1 MNLSRVL
8 VGVLLRSLVIV
19 VVIAAYVAAI
29 ARSESTDALG
39 AGLLA
44 FFILVAIAFVWAVGD
59 GVRRGL
65 LEALLTWVLT
75 SVVAGVGIPVAL
87 ALTDDRDL
95 ANEVSDGAIFFA
107 VVLVVPAV
115 LGLALGG
122 LVHRL
127 RHPDGLT
134 EAS

>member
-44 FFILVAIAFVWAVGD
+44 FFILVAIAFVWAVVD

-127 RHPDGLT
+127 RHPAGLT

>member
-1 MNLSRVL
+1 MNLPRV
-8 VGVLLRSLVIV
+8 VIGVLLRSVVIAA
-19 VVIAAYVAAI
+19 VIAAYVAVI

-44 FFILVAIAFVWAVGD
+44 FLILVAMAFVWAVVD
-59 GVRRGL
+59 GIRHGL

-75 SVVAGVGIPVAL
+75 SAVAGVGIPVVL

-95 ANEVSDGAIFFA
+95 AAEVSDGAVFFA
-107 VVLVVPAV
+107 VVLVVPAA

-122 LVHRL
+122 LVHRF
-127 RHPDGLT
+127 RGRPEVT
-134 EAS
+134 A

>member
-1 MNLSRVL
+1 MNLPRVL
-8 VGVLLRSLVIV
+8 LGVVLRSLVIV
-19 VVIAAYVAAI
+19 AVIAAYVAAI

-44 FFILVAIAFVWAVGD
+44 FLILVAIAFVWAVVD

-65 LEALLTWVLT
+65 LDALLTWVLT
-75 SVVAGVGIPVAL
+75 SVLAGVGIPVAL

-95 ANEVSDGAIFFA
+95 ASEVADGVVFFA
-107 VVLVVPAV
+107 VVLLVPAV

-122 LVHRL
+122 LVHRI
-127 RHPDGLT
+127 RRPAAA
-134 EAS
+134 ASTG